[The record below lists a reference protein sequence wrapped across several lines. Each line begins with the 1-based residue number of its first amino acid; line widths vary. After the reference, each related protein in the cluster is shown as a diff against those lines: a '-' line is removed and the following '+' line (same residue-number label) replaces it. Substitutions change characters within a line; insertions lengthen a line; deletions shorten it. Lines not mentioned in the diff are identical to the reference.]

1 MSSAMSS
8 ISRRSFL
15 ELSTGG
21 LVLATIDF
29 PVNAAPALAST
40 PFTLGVASGDPAPD
54 GVVIWTR
61 LAPSP
66 LTDDGGMPPER
77 VPVRWEVASDERF
90 TRIVQSGTTTASP
103 DAAHTVHVELDGL
116 RAAAWYW
123 YRFRVGSWESPVGR
137 TRTAPPGSVVA
148 DQLKIGFASCQR
160 WEQGYFTALSHL
172 AEESPDLILHL
183 GDYIYEYKTPATYV
197 RPFTGPEITTLA
209 DYRARYALYRTDPD
223 LQAAHAAAPFLVTWD
238 DHEVDND
245 YAGSHAE
252 DKAPVEG
259 FLARRAA
266 AYRAYF
272 EHMPLRRAQTPRGP
286 AMPLYR
292 RVDYGRLAQFLVL
305 DTRQYRTP
313 QPCGATRA
321 ALCDGARDPRAT
333 ILGDAQE
340 RWLHDRLDR
349 SSAVW
354 NVLAQQVMLAQVDVG
369 AGAPVEYSMD
379 KWAGY
384 QADTSALAEFF
395 VRRQPSNPIVL
406 TGDIHSNWV
415 CDVKADPRRPESA
428 TIATELIGTS
438 ISSGGD
444 GQARPPR
451 VEAFLPDNPHVKY
464 FNGQRGYVSCT
475 ITPKTW
481 RADYRIVP
489 FVTKPGAPVTTDAS
503 FVIETGRPGA
513 QRT

>member
-1 MSSAMSS
+1 MP
-8 ISRRSFL
+8 ISRRTFL
-15 ELSTGG
+15 ELSTGA
-21 LVLATIDF
+21 LVLPALDS
-29 PVNAAPALAST
+29 PVNAAPRFAST
-40 PFTLGVASGDPAPD
+40 PFQLGVASGDPTSD

-61 LAPSP
+61 LAPAP
-66 LTDDGGMPPER
+66 LEDGGMPPER
-77 VPVRWEVASDERF
+77 VPVRWEVASDEGF
-90 TRIVQSGTTTASP
+90 TRRVRSGVAMASP
-103 DAAHTVHVELDGL
+103 DAAHTVHVEVDGL
-116 RAAAWYW
+116 RSGAWYW
-123 YRFRVGSWESPVGR
+123 YRFSVGSWESPVGR
-137 TRTAPPGSVVA
+137 TRTTASS
-148 DQLKIGFASCQR
+148 QLRLGFVSCQR

-172 AEESPDLILHL
+172 AREGPDLILHL
-183 GDYIYEYKTPATYV
+183 GDYIYEYATPATYV
-197 RPFTGPEITTLA
+197 RPFKGPEITTLA

-252 DKAPVEG
+252 DKAPTDA

-292 RVDYGRLAQFLVL
+292 RVAYGALVQFLVL

-313 QPCGATRA
+313 QPCGAARA
-321 ALCDGARDPRAT
+321 ALCDAARDPRAT

-340 RWLHDRLDR
+340 RWLYERLDR
-349 SSAVW
+349 SGAVW

-384 QADTSALAEFF
+384 QADTSALADFLM
-395 VRRQPSNPIVL
+395 RRKPPNPVVL
-406 TGDIHSNWV
+406 TGDIHSSWV
-415 CDVKADPRRPESA
+415 CDVKQDPRRPESP
-428 TIATELIGTS
+428 TIATEFIGTS

-475 ITPKTW
+475 VTPKTW

-489 FVTKPGAPVTTDAS
+489 FVTKPAAPVTTDAS
-503 FVIETGRPGA
+503 FVVENGRPGA
-513 QRT
+513 QRA